1 MNKDEVDS
9 KEIHAQEIIQSQYD
23 GQSGAGYL
31 KFCSCKYGG
40 TESLMDETVH
50 QMLYDWDETG
60 SHVIGLEILNFP
72 LGGFMKRPLAGDL
85 ALTQLSEK
93 QITSVMEKFLR

>member
-1 MNKDEVDS
+1 MIENENNS
-9 KEIHAQEIIQSQYD
+9 ATNHADEIIQSHYD

-31 KFCSCKYGG
+31 KFCNCPNGR
-40 TESLMDETVH
+40 TEDLMQTTIH
-50 QMLYDWDETG
+50 NMLYDWDESG

-72 LGGFMKRPLAGDL
+72 VGGLMKRPLAIDL

-93 QITSVMEKFLR
+93 QKTSVLNKFL